1 MPFAMGDRMS
11 AERIA
16 ELARQFYLMDV
27 VLEAEE
33 AVLLARARAR
43 AATAKRELFEA
54 LKAATR
60 EQASA
65 VAADPSS

>member
-1 MPFAMGDRMS
+1 MS

-27 VLEAEE
+27 ALEAEE

-43 AATAKRELFEA
+43 AAAAKRELFEA
-54 LKAATR
+54 LKAATKAPAAR
-60 EQASA
+60 ET
-65 VAADPSS
+65 